1 MLITVLR
8 AADPRAFRRPLER
21 YKDRSQESQHSVSR
35 LAYGGLPKFGMP
47 QFCLIVNFDVSIP
60 LGHAF
65 WFEALH
71 LRSCREATGDA
82 AAGLA
87 EDIRGNR
94 SVFLE
99 WGLTFGTVLQNC
111 VQCFDLAFSLMKNSL
126 RLYWALL

>member
-1 MLITVLR
+1 
-8 AADPRAFRRPLER
+8 
-21 YKDRSQESQHSVSR
+21 
-35 LAYGGLPKFGMP
+35 MP
-47 QFCLIVNFDVSIP
+47 QFCLILILNLDVSVP

-82 AAGLA
+82 PIGLA
-87 EDIRGNR
+87 DDSGGSRD
-94 SVFLE
+94 VFLE
-99 WGLTFGTVLQNC
+99 WGLTFGNVLKIC